1 MYNMT
6 IYMIRHGETDL
17 NKIHKLQ
24 GHSDIEL
31 NDYGRELAKITGQA
45 LKDVRFDYVFT
56 SPLSRAKETA
66 KILLKNNED
75 KRMED
80 NELDLIIDERIK
92 EISFGE
98 FEGLSYNDKNFT
110 IPDKTFLNF
119 FLKPEE
125 YNIPKNGE
133 SFEEV
138 IKRTGDFFEELI
150 NDEKYVD
157 KTILVS
163 THGCALKAILANIR
177 NTKIKDFWGKGVH
190 KNCAVTIL
198 KINNGEIDID
208 EGNIYYDK

>member
-17 NKIHKLQ
+17 NKEHKLQ

-45 LKDVRFDYVFT
+45 LKDVRFDYAFT
-56 SPLSRAKETA
+56 SPLARAKETA
-66 KILLKNNED
+66 KILLENNEA
-75 KRMED
+75 KSIEK
-80 NELDLIIDERIK
+80 NELNLIDDERIK
-92 EISFGE
+92 EICFGE
-98 FEGLSYNDKNFT
+98 FEGLSYSDKNFT

-119 FLKPEE
+119 FLKPQE
-125 YNIPKNGE
+125 YNVPENGE
-133 SFEEV
+133 SFEDV
-138 IKRTGDFFEELI
+138 IKRTRNFFEELI
-150 NDEKYVD
+150 NNEKYAD

-177 NTKIKDFWGKGVH
+177 NTEIKDFWGEGVH

-198 KINNGEIDID
+198 KINNGGIDID
-208 EGNIYYDK
+208 EGKIYYDK

>member
-17 NKIHKLQ
+17 NKVHKLQ

-45 LKDVRFDYVFT
+45 LKNVRFDYAFT

-66 KILLKNNED
+66 KILLKNNQTKSIKD
-75 KRMED
+75 YK
-80 NELDLIIDERIK
+80 LDLIIDERIK

-98 FEGLSYNDKNFT
+98 FEGLSYSDKNFT

-119 FLKPEE
+119 FLKPED
-125 YNIPKNGE
+125 YNVPKDGE

-138 IKRTGDFFEELI
+138 IKRTGDFWEELI
-150 NDEKYVD
+150 NNEKYAD
-157 KTILVS
+157 KTVLVS
-163 THGCALKAILANIR
+163 THGCAIKAILANIR
-177 NTKIKDFWGKGVH
+177 NTEIKEFWGKGVH

-198 KINNGEIDID
+198 KINDGEIDID
-208 EGNIYYDK
+208 EGNIYYD

>member
-17 NKIHKLQ
+17 NKVHKLQ

-45 LKDVRFDYVFT
+45 LKNVRFDYAFT

-66 KILLKNNED
+66 MILLENNEAQSI
-75 KRMED
+75 KGYK
-80 NELDLIIDERIK
+80 LDLIIDERIK

-98 FEGLSYNDKNFT
+98 FEGLSYSDKNFT

-125 YNIPKNGE
+125 YNVPKYGE
-133 SFEEV
+133 SIEEV

-150 NDEKYVD
+150 NNEKYAD

-177 NTKIKDFWGKGVH
+177 NTEIKDFWGKGVH
-190 KNCAVTIL
+190 KNCAVTVL
-198 KINNGEIDID
+198 KIINGEINID
-208 EGNIYYDK
+208 EGNIYYE

>member
-17 NKIHKLQ
+17 NKVHRLQ

-45 LKDVRFDYVFT
+45 LKDVGFDYAFT

-66 KILLKNNED
+66 KILLESNSAKSI
-75 KRMED
+75 KD
-80 NELDLIIDERIK
+80 NKLDLIIDERIK

-125 YNIPKNGE
+125 YNVPKYGE
-133 SFEEV
+133 TFEEV
-138 IKRTGDFFEELI
+138 MKRTGDFLKELI
-150 NDEKYVD
+150 NNEKYAN

-177 NTKIKDFWGKGVH
+177 NTEIKDFWGKGVH

-208 EGNIYYDK
+208 EGNIYYD